1 MYSFTGG
8 PATGML
14 AGGTLADGTLGSLT
28 GSLFLGVMAFV
39 LISLGFAVLRIIP
52 KAKRHLA

>member
-1 MYSFTGG
+1 
-8 PATGML
+8 ML
-14 AGGTLADGTLGSLT
+14 AGGTLAGGTLGSLT

>member
-1 MYSFTGG
+1 MYNYTGG
-8 PATGML
+8 PVTGML
-14 AGGTLADGTLGSLT
+14 AGGMLGSLT

-52 KAKRHLA
+52 KAKKRQA